1 MRLDTRLMDFTV
13 KSMADNADGVGTIEG
28 IGAVFMNIDWK
39 GDIIAP
45 GAFVRDLAFF
55 TAEGK
60 IRDEHMVT
68 TGKVDQA
75 SETPEGLNIKGT
87 ILPTVAGKDQW
98 ILAKGKAITKLSIG
112 VMPIVKR
119 WLESEEEVQAWWASK
134 GYTPTED
141 DLLVLGRSGG
151 ARLIERGRPYEVSTT
166 WFPANDKT
174 RITSVK
180 SGSQDGLTLSDQ
192 ATLALAAVGDF
203 LERVDKVREIRS
215 REGRGVSMDTKARL
229 KQVNTRLN
237 DLMKALETKSE
248 TPPADVAAMAR
259 NEFARFLRVGSGV

>member
-1 MRLDTRLMDFTV
+1 MDFTV

-28 IGAVFMNIDWK
+28 VGAVFYNLDWK

-45 GAFVRDLAFF
+45 GAFAKDIKFF
-55 TAEGK
+55 TTEGK

-68 TGKVDQA
+68 TGKVDDA
-75 SETPEGLNIKGT
+75 FETVEGLAIKGT
-87 ILPTVAGKDQW
+87 ILPTTAGKDQW
-98 ILAKGKAITKLSIG
+98 ILAKNKAITKLSIG
-112 VMPIVKR
+112 VLPITKQY
-119 WLESEEEVQAWWASK
+119 LDSPAEVTSWWNSK
-134 GYTPTED
+134 GYAPTED
-141 DLLVLGRSGG
+141 DLIVLGRYGG

-180 SGSQDGLTLSDQ
+180 SGSQPGLTLSDQ
-192 ATLALAAVGDF
+192 ASLALAAVGDF
-203 LERVDKVREIRS
+203 AERVDKVREIRS
-215 REGRGVSMDTKARL
+215 REGRGISVDTKARL

-248 TPPADVAAMAR
+248 TPADVATMAR
-259 NEFARFLRVGSGV
+259 NEFARFMRVKVGF